1 MGSLKCKNEGTVGCI
16 RHKATVP
23 KDCNTC
29 LDCTLDEDIPLY
41 DRRKAIPTQPQPIWE
56 TNMYKVLKFSA
67 GWCKPCSQ
75 LAATLEG
82 QDLGVEITSVDIDEQ
97 PEIATSNSIRGVPTM
112 VLFSNDTEIARI
124 SGSKSLGEIK
134 AWLLREMV

>member
-1 MGSLKCKNEGTVGCI
+1 MGQLHCKNEGSVGCM

-23 KDCNTC
+23 KDYHSC
-29 LDCTLDEDIPLY
+29 LDCTLDEEIPLY
-41 DRRKAIPTQPQPIWE
+41 DRRKAIPIQPIQE

-67 GWCKPCSQ
+67 TWCGPCKQ

-82 QDLGVEITSVDIDEQ
+82 QDLGVEITSIDIDEQ
-97 PEIATSNSIRGVPTM
+97 PEIATSNSIRGVPTL

-134 AWLLREMV
+134 SWLLREMV